1 MMPRDRFPMPPEEC
15 PVCGDSIPVDALA
28 CPSCGADEETGWETD
43 AVAGDGLDLPTED
56 FDYDAFVEGEFSG
69 GGRVKP
75 PGVAWGWWLLALLVV
90 AGLILAPVLV
100 WF

>member
-1 MMPRDRFPMPPEEC
+1 
-15 PVCGDSIPVDALA
+15 
-28 CPSCGADEETGWETD
+28 
-43 AVAGDGLDLPTED
+43 
-56 FDYDAFVEGEFSG
+56 
-69 GGRVKP
+69 VKP